1 MKKIK
6 LPNVNKPHFLRF
18 TVPVIDVLKEMGG
31 SGSSSEVQETIIEK
45 YEIPTAELDA
55 VNKNGGSKI
64 KNQIAWVRFY
74 LAKAGIIDSSE
85 RGVWALTEKGMK
97 SDLNPDSVYS
107 LFREIHKQWGGNRTG
122 SKTEFEEEETE
133 ESTPEIVIEK
143 KSNYREDLLEMLQ
156 DKLTPNGF
164 ERLSQRLLRES
175 GFTRVEVTGK
185 KSDGGIDGIGIL
197 EINPLLSFKV
207 LFQCKRY
214 KGVVVPSEIRDFRG
228 AMAGRAD
235 KGLFLTTGAF
245 TQEAKKEAIRDGAAP
260 IELIDGAKLIEMF
273 ERLKLGLRPKTTFE
287 IDESFFDDYMK

>member
-1 MKKIK
+1 MKKMK
-6 LPNVNKPHFLRF
+6 LPNVKKPHFLRF
-18 TVPVIDVLKEMGG
+18 TIPVIDVLKEMGG
-31 SGSSSEVQETIIEK
+31 SGSSSEVQETIIER
-45 YEIPTAELDA
+45 YDIPLVELDA

-74 LAKAGIIDSSE
+74 LSKAGIIDSSE

-97 SDLNPDSVYS
+97 VELNPDNVYT
-107 LFREIHKQWGGNRTG
+107 LFKEIHKQWGGNRTEN
-122 SKTEFEEEETE
+122 KNDFEEEEIE
-133 ESTPEIVIEK
+133 DSSPESVIEK
-143 KSNYREDLLEMLQ
+143 KINYREDLLEILQ
-156 DKLTPNGF
+156 EKLTPNGF

-214 KGVVVPSEIRDFRG
+214 KGAVGPSEIRDFRG

-235 KGLFLTTGAF
+235 KGLFLTTGGF

-260 IELIDGAKLIEMF
+260 IELIDGSKLIEMF
-273 ERLKLGLRPKTTFE
+273 ERLKLGLRPKITFE
-287 IDESFFDDYMK
+287 IDETFFDDYMR